1 MQRAGVQAFAVAV
14 GQRSAVF
21 DTHTGRQVRATA
33 DLFAVVIELL
43 THRGEILWRLAVAI
57 VGLLRLTLLILRL
70 VMRRLP
76 GLLMA
81 LVTWLGIALL
91 VPLAG
96 LAIARILL
104 LARATL
110 RGGAGEAAGQQGGN
124 AQAGDQA
131 GRLHGVAPC
140 SAPPRQRDW
149 AAGQRVL
156 ALVAGLGVTRC

>member
-1 MQRAGVQAFAVAV
+1 MCR
-14 GQRSAVF
+14 
-21 DTHTGRQVRATA
+21 
-33 DLFAVVIELL
+33 L
-43 THRGEILWRLAVAI
+43 TRLAILLMTLIA
-57 VGLLRLTLLILRL
+57 LLR
-70 VMRRLP
+70 
-76 GLLMA
+76 A
-81 LVTWLGIALL
+81 ALL
-91 VPLAG
+91 VPLAR
-96 LAIARILL
+96 LTIARVLL

-110 RGGAGEAAGQQGGN
+110 RGGGGQAAGQQGGN